1 MQLIQGWDPGAR
13 SGFPG
18 PPGTRLGPMTC
29 ALYSDGT
36 PGARWVPCDMHPSP
50 GSPAARYRFSTPV
63 LASSAPSASV
73 ATFFCSRK
81 RSKRWRRPSMA
92 AAGAGQA
99 TKARPQPRAPAPPR
113 AHHFRH
119 PPTAR
124 PRPRPAVFC
133 PGPWLRPC
141 LPALANGRAGRTKE
155 VGLAPS
161 PRPHGPLAKL
171 EAGAAARS
179 PEGAGHQAAGMVI
192 GQEGVARY

>member
-1 MQLIQGWDPGAR
+1 MR
-13 SGFPG
+13 
-18 PPGTRLGPMTC
+18 
-29 ALYSDGT
+29 
-36 PGARWVPCDMHPSP
+36 PSP

-99 TKARPQPRAPAPPR
+99 TQARPQPRAPAPPR

-119 PPTAR
+119 PRTAR
-124 PRPRPAVFC
+124 PRPRSSAF
-133 PGPWLRPC
+133 GPWLRPRP
-141 LPALANGRAGRTKE
+141 PALANGRAGRTKE

-161 PRPHGPLAKL
+161 PRPHGPLARV
-171 EAGAAARS
+171 EARAAARS
-179 PEGAGHQAAGMVI
+179 PEGGGAPGCWRVDWSRGCGTILI
-192 GQEGVARY
+192 GQVVDY